1 MAPVSAQPLIHQ
13 DRGQLPTLPC
23 PGAVAEEEAS
33 PVDIAFGMRPKLNAL
48 LGHDIATRQI
58 LRCCVE
64 HVDQRFKLGGAEQAL
79 LDDLPR
85 QFGNDAG
92 RGQSNRG
99 HGCGLHKRARMRGAD
114 GEDQSLRAEVG
125 VDTDIL
131 ADLRNILAQ
140 RIGKV
145 HGFHPSGIGSHNRAG
160 NGARRAESLE

>member
-92 RGQSNRG
+92 PLGAGKATEAMAADSTSG
-99 HGCGLHKRARMRGAD
+99 LGCAEPMGKT
-114 GEDQSLRAEVG
+114 SLCGRKSV
-125 VDTDIL
+125 
-131 ADLRNILAQ
+131 
-140 RIGKV
+140 
-145 HGFHPSGIGSHNRAG
+145 
-160 NGARRAESLE
+160 